1 VTDHALARVAWLL
14 LAVALSAIA
23 TAAALV
29 LPILDEPALE
39 DVALASVVFPVI
51 GVVTFAPVGALVASR
66 RPRHPVGWLLLA
78 IGLLVAM
85 SLLTGA
91 LVDYESV
98 HPGSV
103 RAVEVW
109 AWLSGN
115 LWFVTLTLMP
125 LLLLRFPSGTPVS
138 QRWRL
143 VEWLVL
149 GLLLNMLLMSFKPGK
164 LVDYPELENP
174 FGLGILEPVAAI
186 AEPVGLVLFLSSF
199 VLAAASVVVRYR
211 RSRGVERLQLKWVA
225 FVVAFTALVW
235 AGSSLLPSGW
245 PEDVASGLGILLFCM
260 IPISIGLA
268 VLRYRLFE
276 IDRLISK
283 TVVYASV
290 TVILGAAY
298 VDLVLVAQRLF
309 SSIAGGGDLAIA
321 ASTLVVAALFLPV
334 RARVQRFVDRRFY
347 RRRYDA
353 QRTLEAFGARLRDE
367 VELEVLAA
375 DLRCVVKET
384 VTPAHA
390 ALWLRKAQP

>member
-1 VTDHALARVAWLL
+1 
-14 LAVALSAIA
+14 
-23 TAAALV
+23 
-29 LPILDEPALE
+29 
-39 DVALASVVFPVI
+39 
-51 GVVTFAPVGALVASR
+51 
-66 RPRHPVGWLLLA
+66 
-78 IGLLVAM
+78 
-85 SLLTGA
+85 
-91 LVDYESV
+91 
-98 HPGSV
+98 
-103 RAVEVW
+103 
-109 AWLSGN
+109 
-115 LWFVTLTLMP
+115 
-125 LLLLRFPSGTPVS
+125 
-138 QRWRL
+138 
-143 VEWLVL
+143 
-149 GLLLNMLLMSFKPGK
+149 
-164 LVDYPELENP
+164 
-174 FGLGILEPVAAI
+174 
-186 AEPVGLVLFLSSF
+186 
-199 VLAAASVVVRYR
+199 
-211 RSRGVERLQLKWVA
+211 VA